1 MKRIARRLLPE
12 LISPLLIS
20 SKDLDKFV
28 QIFRR
33 YGQDSRKGAYVKVE
47 DDWLFAMGNI
57 DMIRKR
63 AKKRL
68 NEGVKDTTSR
78 AIYKSISTGKE
89 YYTIDGTKRKSL

>member
-1 MKRIARRLLPE
+1 M
-12 LISPLLIS
+12 ISLY
-20 SKDLDKFV
+20 KFLED
-28 QIFRR
+28 
-33 YGQDSRKGAYVKVE
+33 YGQDGRKGAYVKVE

-89 YYTIDGTKRKSL
+89 YYTIDGSIRKSL

>member
-1 MKRIARRLLPE
+1 
-12 LISPLLIS
+12 
-20 SKDLDKFV
+20 
-28 QIFRR
+28 
-33 YGQDSRKGAYVKVE
+33 VE

-68 NEGVKDTTSR
+68 NEGVKNTTSR